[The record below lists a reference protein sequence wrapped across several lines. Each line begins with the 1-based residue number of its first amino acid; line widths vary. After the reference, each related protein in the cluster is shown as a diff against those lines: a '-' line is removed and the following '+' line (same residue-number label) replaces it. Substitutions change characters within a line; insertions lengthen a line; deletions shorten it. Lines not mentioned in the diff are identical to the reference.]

1 MQSIVTD
8 ALKIINGK
16 NINIEDFGKL
26 LHESWELK
34 KSLTK
39 KITSNTID
47 SIYETAI
54 KAGANGGK
62 LLGAGAGGCMLFF
75 CEPDRH
81 QHVIGSLS
89 SLLHIP
95 FRFENEGSQLILN
108 EP

>member
-1 MQSIVTD
+1 MADYWTDKRVT
-8 ALKIINGK
+8 
-16 NINIEDFGKL
+16 
-26 LHESWELK
+26 
-34 KSLTK
+34 
-39 KITSNTID
+39 IT
-47 SIYETAI
+47 
-54 KAGANGGK
+54 G
-62 LLGAGAGGCMLFF
+62 GAGFIGSHLALDLVNRGSIGCMLFF